1 MATVIRSSAPSAC
14 GRERLR
20 SNRHPV
26 THRPSMLRGIMP
38 IETGAAPAWFPR
50 IPDSGT
56 GPRRGVPDCLRRKSG
71 AEMDLLLQFAG
82 IRSPAIFKVTKN
94 EKLSPSIREWTGL
107 EGLLHIERALFFD
120 IRRGRGGGVGIAGS
134 YWVEGS
140 YLPFWVRLD
149 NFFFACG
156 LQRLQVFQAAGIVA
170 LDAALI
176 AVQFFQGAAF
186 PMGVDLKCPGQQVG
200 VAVLIVFLGH
210 RVVAQVKVEVADFD

>member
-26 THRPSMLRGIMP
+26 THPPSMLRGIMP

-94 EKLSPSIREWTGL
+94 EKLSPSIREWRGL
-107 EGLLHIERALFFD
+107 EGLLHIIFRHPAGP
-120 IRRGRGGGVGIAGS
+120 GRGWGHRKRVVRGCRNRRKLLGGGELPSFLGS
-134 YWVEGS
+134 FGQF
-140 YLPFWVRLD
+140 LFCVRLT
-149 NFFFACG
+149 A
-156 LQRLQVFQAAGIVA
+156 R
-170 LDAALI
+170 
-176 AVQFFQGAAF
+176 
-186 PMGVDLKCPGQQVG
+186 
-200 VAVLIVFLGH
+200 
-210 RVVAQVKVEVADFD
+210 